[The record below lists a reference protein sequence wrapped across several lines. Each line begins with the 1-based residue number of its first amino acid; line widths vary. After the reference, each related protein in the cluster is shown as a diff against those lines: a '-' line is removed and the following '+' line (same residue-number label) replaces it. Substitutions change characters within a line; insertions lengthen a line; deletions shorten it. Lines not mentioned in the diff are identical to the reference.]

1 MNVSSV
7 RIAAL
12 FVFFGLVMGAGDVQA
27 APLHAS
33 SLGVSGIHQAIDTL
47 RESNSSNVI
56 LVRERSG
63 RRSIG
68 GSRGRSSRWEFRDRS
83 GSGNVRRYR
92 RSPVRTFQRG
102 STRNYQSKR
111 INRRRVRDDKIY
123 QKRTYRPRRT
133 LKRRTVK
140 RRAVKR
146 RTVKRRTVKRRT
158 VKRRFAR
165 LPKRKYKKRSVR
177 RYSSKRWRRSKRRK
191 RGYRYRYR
199 GWYYTYPWW
208 LYVAALP
215 YASYSDAHVE
225 WCLNRYQSYDPRT
238 NTYLGYDG
246 FRHECISPYSY

>member
-12 FVFFGLVMGAGDVQA
+12 LVFVGLVMGAGDVQA
-27 APLHAS
+27 APLHGS

-68 GSRGRSSRWEFRDRS
+68 RSRGRSSRWEFRERS

-133 LKRRTVK
+133 LKRRTL
-140 RRAVKR
+140 KR

-191 RGYRYRYR
+191 RGYRYR
-199 GWYYTYPWW
+199 
-208 LYVAALP
+208 
-215 YASYSDAHVE
+215 
-225 WCLNRYQSYDPRT
+225 
-238 NTYLGYDG
+238 
-246 FRHECISPYSY
+246 

>member
-12 FVFFGLVMGAGDVQA
+12 FVFVGLAMGAGDVLA

-68 GSRGRSSRWEFRDRS
+68 GSRGRSSRWEFRGRS
-83 GSGNVRRYR
+83 GSSNVRRYR
-92 RSPVRTFQRG
+92 RSPAKTFQRG

-133 LKRRTVK
+133 LKRRSVK
-140 RRAVKR
+140 RGTLKR
-146 RTVKRRTVKRRT
+146 RTVKRRTVKRRI
-158 VKRRFAR
+158 AR

-177 RYSSKRWRRSKRRK
+177 RYSNKRWRRSKRRK

-208 LYVAALP
+208 LYVASLP

-246 FRHECISPYSY
+246 FRHECISPYSYY